1 MGSDESQFNV
11 YVHRDHTDSYGRGA
25 QDGHL
30 KKRKQSWSETLEAEA
45 ENCVFYNLLFQ
56 QLWAS
61 SK

>member
-1 MGSDESQFNV
+1 MRAILMFTSTETV
-11 YVHRDHTDSYGRGA
+11 RTPM
-25 QDGHL
+25 DGHL

-45 ENCVFYNLLFQ
+45 ETYVFYSLLFQ